1 MNDTRSVMKAC
12 SDEQLMEH
20 IAHGQDAAL
29 NELYARYNKAMMY
42 YFYRMLGQEREKAQ
56 DFLQDLFLKI
66 IEKPERFDTR
76 RKLSTWLYTVA
87 HNMCKN
93 EYRKQEVRKVMQRDS
108 NIEVDNGHRPDSDL
122 HSKMF
127 TEALYRELDQLDEAR
142 KTAFLLKYREGFT
155 IEEISK
161 VIDCSEGTVKSR
173 LFYTNKRLSE
183 RLNAYHPNNTRP

>member
-1 MNDTRSVMKAC
+1 M
-12 SDEQLMEH
+12 QH
-20 IAHGQDAAL
+20 ICQGADGAL
-29 NELYARYNKAMMY
+29 NELYKRYSKPMMY

-66 IEKPERFDTR
+66 IEKPERFDTS
-76 RKLSTWLYTVA
+76 RKFSTWIYTVA

-93 EYRKQEVRKVMQRDS
+93 EYRKLEVRKIVQRDD
-108 NIEVDNGHRPDSDL
+108 NIEVDNGQRPDSEL

-127 TEALYRELDQLDEAR
+127 TEALYRELDQLDEDR

-161 VIDCSEGTVKSR
+161 VIECNEGTVKSR